1 MNDKSDATAKRT
13 LLAKA
18 SYKSGKI
25 RTRFTPTTI
34 ILMSVLILYSVSLLL
49 PILWGLSTSL
59 KTDLDFYLNP
69 FWLPDGWFWNWQ
81 WSNYSYAFMNF
92 VVKVEAGAG
101 FRIIYMEEMF
111 LYTILYALG
120 CAFFQSFVCC
130 VVAYMVVKFDY
141 FFSKVIYTVVIVAM
155 ILPIVGSLPSEIQMS
170 RALGFFDTIWGM
182 WIMKSH
188 FLGMYFL
195 VFHAMFRGIPKEF
208 ADAARVDGAG
218 NFQVL
223 FSIMMPL
230 VRNTLFTVILLN
242 FIGYWNDFQVPLIY
256 LPSYPTIAYGLYLF
270 NFSTI
275 NSLSTIPMKITG
287 CMIMMLPILIVFLI
301 FRNRLIGNISIGGLK
316 E

>member
-25 RTRFTPTTI
+25 RTRFTPITI

-242 FIGYWNDFQVPLIY
+242 FIGYWNDYQVPLIY

>member
-13 LLAKA
+13 LLSKA

-69 FWLPDGWFWNWQ
+69 LWLPDGWFWNWQ

-242 FIGYWNDFQVPLIY
+242 FIGYWNDYQVPLIY

>member
-13 LLAKA
+13 LLSKA

-69 FWLPDGWFWNWQ
+69 LWLPDGWFWNWQ

-92 VVKVEAGAG
+92 VVIVEAGAG

-242 FIGYWNDFQVPLIY
+242 FIGYWNDYQVPLIY

>member
-13 LLAKA
+13 LLSKA

-242 FIGYWNDFQVPLIY
+242 FIGYWNDYQVPLIY